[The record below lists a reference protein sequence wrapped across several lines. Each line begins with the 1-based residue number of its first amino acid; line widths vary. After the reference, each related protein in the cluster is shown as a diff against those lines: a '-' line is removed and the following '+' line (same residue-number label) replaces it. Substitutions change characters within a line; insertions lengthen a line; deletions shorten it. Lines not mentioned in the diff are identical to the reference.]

1 MAKYLYFWICSC
13 AIVLFSCGDN
23 SNEANAQYE
32 KAQKLFENGQYANA
46 KNAIDSIELLYPKA
60 FKQIKAGMLL
70 MCRVKQKE
78 SEQNLLYIDSV
89 LKVRQTEL
97 EAAKKNFRF
106 EKDAKYQ
113 TEGNYIYKKL
123 PKQAAINRSQLKV
136 LVTEN
141 GQMQLASVYYGSTPI
156 KHSSIRATL
165 PDKSKAETLVIGYD
179 GANNYRFTNDGK
191 YTEIVTYKDGQCSA
205 VAAIIANNTSK
216 KITLTY
222 LGGNRYTLSL
232 DPVTRE
238 AVKATR
244 ELANLMKNVD
254 DLKREYQLNVRTLE
268 LADKQVLQ
276 LEKQQSEQNAE

>member
-32 KAQKLFENGQYANA
+32 KARKLFENGQYANA

-141 GQMQLASVYYGSTPI
+141 GRTPI

-205 VAAIIANNTSK
+205 VAALIANNTSK

>member
-32 KAQKLFENGQYANA
+32 KARKLFENGQYANA

-106 EKDAKYQ
+106 EKAPNTKRK
-113 TEGNYIYKKL
+113 GIIYIRNFPNK
-123 PKQAAINRSQLKV
+123 PR
-136 LVTEN
+136 
-141 GQMQLASVYYGSTPI
+141 
-156 KHSSIRATL
+156 
-165 PDKSKAETLVIGYD
+165 
-179 GANNYRFTNDGK
+179 
-191 YTEIVTYKDGQCSA
+191 
-205 VAAIIANNTSK
+205 
-216 KITLTY
+216 
-222 LGGNRYTLSL
+222 
-232 DPVTRE
+232 
-238 AVKATR
+238 
-244 ELANLMKNVD
+244 
-254 DLKREYQLNVRTLE
+254 
-268 LADKQVLQ
+268 
-276 LEKQQSEQNAE
+276 

>member
-32 KAQKLFENGQYANA
+32 KARKLFENGQYANA

-106 EKDAKYQ
+106 EKTPNTKRK
-113 TEGNYIYKKL
+113 GIIYIRNFPNK
-123 PKQAAINRSQLKV
+123 PR
-136 LVTEN
+136 
-141 GQMQLASVYYGSTPI
+141 
-156 KHSSIRATL
+156 
-165 PDKSKAETLVIGYD
+165 
-179 GANNYRFTNDGK
+179 
-191 YTEIVTYKDGQCSA
+191 
-205 VAAIIANNTSK
+205 
-216 KITLTY
+216 
-222 LGGNRYTLSL
+222 
-232 DPVTRE
+232 
-238 AVKATR
+238 
-244 ELANLMKNVD
+244 
-254 DLKREYQLNVRTLE
+254 
-268 LADKQVLQ
+268 
-276 LEKQQSEQNAE
+276 

>member
-1 MAKYLYFWICSC
+1 MGF
-13 AIVLFSCGDN
+13 
-23 SNEANAQYE
+23 
-32 KAQKLFENGQYANA
+32 
-46 KNAIDSIELLYPKA
+46 
-60 FKQIKAGMLL
+60 
-70 MCRVKQKE
+70 
-78 SEQNLLYIDSV
+78 
-89 LKVRQTEL
+89 
-97 EAAKKNFRF
+97 
-106 EKDAKYQ
+106 
-113 TEGNYIYKKL
+113 
-123 PKQAAINRSQLKV
+123 
-136 LVTEN
+136 
-141 GQMQLASVYYGSTPI
+141 
-156 KHSSIRATL
+156 HSSIRATL

>member
-32 KAQKLFENGQYANA
+32 KARKLFENGQYANA

-179 GANNYRFTNDGK
+179 GANN
-191 YTEIVTYKDGQCSA
+191 
-205 VAAIIANNTSK
+205 TSK

>member
-1 MAKYLYFWICSC
+1 
-13 AIVLFSCGDN
+13 
-23 SNEANAQYE
+23 
-32 KAQKLFENGQYANA
+32 
-46 KNAIDSIELLYPKA
+46 
-60 FKQIKAGMLL
+60 
-70 MCRVKQKE
+70 
-78 SEQNLLYIDSV
+78 
-89 LKVRQTEL
+89 
-97 EAAKKNFRF
+97 
-106 EKDAKYQ
+106 
-113 TEGNYIYKKL
+113 
-123 PKQAAINRSQLKV
+123 LKV

>member
-32 KAQKLFENGQYANA
+32 KARKLFENGQYANA

-70 MCRVKQKE
+70 MCRIKQKE
-78 SEQNLLYIDSV
+78 SEQNLLYIDRV

-97 EAAKKNFRF
+97 EAAKKNF
-106 EKDAKYQ
+106 
-113 TEGNYIYKKL
+113 
-123 PKQAAINRSQLKV
+123 
-136 LVTEN
+136 
-141 GQMQLASVYYGSTPI
+141 
-156 KHSSIRATL
+156 
-165 PDKSKAETLVIGYD
+165 
-179 GANNYRFTNDGK
+179 RFTNDGK

-205 VAAIIANNTSK
+205 VAALIANNTSK